1 MNRQRLTRRLGVFLG
16 SAYLVFGVLETVRL
30 ARSGDG
36 GLMFWFGSLVG
47 GSALVFLGLF
57 GLQEHPH
64 AAWAVLSIGAL
75 AGSVAT
81 AWTIIMPVL
90 AVALIVLKAND
101 MDTEAPGP

>member
-1 MNRQRLTRRLGVFLG
+1 MNLQRLTTRLGILVGSTFLI
-16 SAYLVFGVLETVRL
+16 FGVLETVRL
-30 ARSGDG
+30 SRSGDG
-36 GLMFWFGSLVG
+36 GFLFWFGTLVG

-81 AWTIIMPVL
+81 AWTIIIPVF
-90 AVALIVLKAND
+90 AVVLIVLKAND
-101 MDTEAPGP
+101 MDSGPPPT

>member
-1 MNRQRLTRRLGVFLG
+1 MNRQRLTTRLGILLG
-16 SAYLVFGVLETVRL
+16 SIFLILGVLETVRL
-30 ARSGDG
+30 TSSRDG
-36 GLMFWFGSLVG
+36 GFVFWFGTLVG

-81 AWTIIMPVL
+81 AWTILIPVL
-90 AVALIVLKAND
+90 AVVVIVLKAND
-101 MDTEAPGP
+101 MDSEPPPT